1 MFEFHVESQVRESW
15 RARAKG
21 TEYRTWPERRIQYL
35 CNLNKV
41 KSNSVKTWTVWEKPI
56 GPPPRGSLGLTCLK
70 VQPNMSAKWR
80 NPHHSLGRPFRT
92 TASSKNS
99 VAVAWAWFTR
109 PKTHA
114 SIVLS
119 P

>member
-70 VQPNMSAKWR
+70 VQPNMSAKW
-80 NPHHSLGRPFRT
+80 PILHPSSDKPSPI
-92 TASSKNS
+92 TASLKSS
-99 VAVAWAWFTR
+99 VAGEWVWFTR
-109 PKTHA
+109 PRTR
-114 SIVLS
+114 VLIAL
-119 P
+119 